1 MIGSEGVRS
10 DILERA
16 MLALADIREPQAVVA
31 AVVRLLER
39 ESGRTCVA
47 LSPDDPRVRDRI
59 DGVRSAGLW
68 QSGDAVLLA
77 AVVDGD
83 VRVVFALER
92 SEDPSESDL
101 RLLRLVGAHA
111 SLALSNALAFD
122 QLRQHAVEGAALAE
136 AARTIL
142 GFTELEPL
150 ASALSGLARRFFNA
164 ERSVLYGRVGD
175 ELRALGSAGLPTAPA
190 MPARLPL
197 ERGAIEALLSASEQ
211 PRQFALAAL
220 RLPGH
225 DDAERSGLLA
235 VMRATPFEKGDHRLL
250 ESLVTLAAL
259 AMRNVELY
267 EQSSRA
273 NRALAESSAFKDDL
287 MAMFAHDFKGPL
299 TVISGFA
306 ELLLED
312 GLEGEG
318 RAAAQ
323 TILAQSARLAKLSE
337 DALALASTQSAG
349 FSLSRKLADLVA
361 FVSDAVRDANAGTGR
376 VEFAA
381 GAEAVPVR
389 FDASRLRHAL
399 ENLLGNALKYSSGAV
414 VVRVDAD
421 ATEARIEVRDRG
433 IGIPAA
439 EIERVFTR
447 FGRGTNARD
456 RRFSGTGVG
465 LYIARK
471 IVDVHGGRL
480 TVASVEGEGSTFTI
494 GLPLD

>member
-1 MIGSEGVRS
+1 
-10 DILERA
+10 
-16 MLALADIREPQAVVA
+16 
-31 AVVRLLER
+31 
-39 ESGRTCVA
+39 
-47 LSPDDPRVRDRI
+47 
-59 DGVRSAGLW
+59 
-68 QSGDAVLLA
+68 
-77 AVVDGD
+77 
-83 VRVVFALER
+83 
-92 SEDPSESDL
+92 
-101 RLLRLVGAHA
+101 
-111 SLALSNALAFD
+111 
-122 QLRQHAVEGAALAE
+122 
-136 AARTIL
+136 
-142 GFTELEPL
+142 
-150 ASALSGLARRFFNA
+150 
-164 ERSVLYGRVGD
+164 
-175 ELRALGSAGLPTAPA
+175 
-190 MPARLPL
+190 
-197 ERGAIEALLSASEQ
+197 
-211 PRQFALAAL
+211 
-220 RLPGH
+220 
-225 DDAERSGLLA
+225 
-235 VMRATPFEKGDHRLL
+235 
-250 ESLVTLAAL
+250 
-259 AMRNVELY
+259 
-267 EQSSRA
+267 
-273 NRALAESSAFKDDL
+273 
-287 MAMFAHDFKGPL
+287 
-299 TVISGFA
+299 
-306 ELLLED
+306 
-312 GLEGEG
+312 
-318 RAAAQ
+318 
-323 TILAQSARLAKLSE
+323 LAKLSE